1 MGQNLLNG
9 GEGIVLAHADDGL
22 HGGDVVGMARIVSVA
37 FHDGQEGPVLL
48 HGGHVVPDAL
58 EGSGPDEGDD
68 GQVEP
73 VVVLGG
79 CPWLLLLLCLLLP
92 LFLGQTLLVLLLLL
106 LHPRVQLEGG
116 VGHVHGILVVAQS
129 AEGSGQ
135 VEKDGDVG
143 PRELSSG
150 RAEGLV
156 AVEGRR
162 RRRGA
167 VHHRQIQAAVGGHLE
182 VLGGGGQV
190 VGPVG
195 DVAEVVLDEHP
206 QERHVPGEVG
216 GDRIEHRPGN
226 LVRFAGLLVGPV
238 VLVEQADVEEGE
250 GREGVGLLDLG
261 GHGRGGRLESPPALL
276 HDASPPGASG
286 GCRKGTG
293 GGTAGAV
300 SAGGRGGG
308 HAGAGDGRRQI
319 AAAGSGQREVVVDGQ
334 QARPGE
340 GVESDHGGLVPS
352 ERPGGVV
359 RIDVI
364 VHLLGPLGGVGPTE
378 VRDGLAKVVEVI
390 VHFVDRRTVLLVCG
404 VGAPALFGRLG
415 RVLGADAGLDAL
427 RVRLHG
433 VVGPGGAAVVVGGPE
448 VVEEGGRLEAVR
460 VELLVGGH

>member
-216 GDRIEHRPGN
+216 GYRIEHRPGN

-276 HDASPPGASG
+276 HDAPPPVEDAPPARPPAEAAPPPMEPPVPYATGTPAPEMADDRLSLPARDRVRSSLTGSRHGRVKALSPTMG
-286 GCRKGTG
+286 
-293 GGTAGAV
+293 V
-300 SAGGRGGG
+300 SF
-308 HAGAGDGRRQI
+308 RRND
-319 AAAGSGQREVVVDGQ
+319 REV
-334 QARPGE
+334 
-340 GVESDHGGLVPS
+340 S
-352 ERPGGVV
+352 
-359 RIDVI
+359 
-364 VHLLGPLGGVGPTE
+364 
-378 VRDGLAKVVEVI
+378 
-390 VHFVDRRTVLLVCG
+390 CG
-404 VGAPALFGRLG
+404 
-415 RVLGADAGLDAL
+415 
-427 RVRLHG
+427 
-433 VVGPGGAAVVVGGPE
+433 
-448 VVEEGGRLEAVR
+448 
-460 VELLVGGH
+460 